1 MKRLVL
7 VLLLLSLAAC
17 GKSKAPAFKP
27 ADTAAKQLSER
38 VYVLHGANEL
48 PNPQNRGFMNNPAFV
63 IAGKG
68 VVVIDPGSSRQVG
81 DLLLAKIAEVT
92 PLPVIA
98 VFNTHIHGDHWLG
111 NQAVKEKY
119 PRAVIYAHAKMKSAA
134 TGADGARWVE
144 TMNRMT
150 DGAAEGT
157 KPVAPD
163 LAVEHEETLR
173 VGDRRFRVYHPGK
186 AHTDGDL
193 MIEVVEDKVL
203 FLGDIVIVGRL
214 GRIEDGRVKGNIAAI
229 DMALQTPAVHFVPG
243 HGPANGRDN
252 LLTYRRYLQ
261 TLYSEVRRHYDKNP
275 SDPDIKS
282 KVLPALAPYKGW
294 KNFDAEVGR
303 HVGFTVREV
312 ESDVF

>member
-27 ADTAAKQLSER
+27 ADAAAKQLSER

-193 MIEVVEDKVL
+193 MIEVMEDKVL

-229 DMALQTPAVHFVPG
+229 DMALKTTGRAFRPRPWTCERPRQPADLSSL
-243 HGPANGRDN
+243 PANP
-252 LLTYRRYLQ
+252 L
-261 TLYSEVRRHYDKNP
+261 
-275 SDPDIKS
+275 
-282 KVLPALAPYKGW
+282 
-294 KNFDAEVGR
+294 
-303 HVGFTVREV
+303 
-312 ESDVF
+312 